1 MSFLWEGKF
10 NDAQNNSHSFP
21 LLAFA
26 SLQQNSHVV
35 ISGILSLTIIH
46 ATIKRGLPEIRP
58 KLLEHNLNRQVDHTV
73 TDSSR
78 GRIIRRETRFHK
90 GSAMSLEKL
99 KQIRRPNQ
107 GKLEDLAK
115 SIGNIAPIL
124 RGNEGR
130 VEKTGTRR
138 IEGPNTV
145 LVSFVRDTTAV
156 IDSILDSHTGID
168 NGKKRGGHTDK
179 WNATTVQAG
188 RHTGNIKKDSTSNR
202 EEGLTTAQLVG
213 AKVVEELI
221 NSLYAFKER
230 IESSGIR

>member
-1 MSFLWEGKF
+1 MMPKTILINFLF
-10 NDAQNNSHSFP
+10 LPCA
-21 LLAFA
+21 
-26 SLQQNSHVV
+26 LQHNSHVV

-78 GRIIRRETRFHK
+78 GRIIRRESRFHE

-156 IDSILDSHTGID
+156 IDSILHSHTGID

-202 EEGLTTAQLVG
+202 EEGLTTAQLIG